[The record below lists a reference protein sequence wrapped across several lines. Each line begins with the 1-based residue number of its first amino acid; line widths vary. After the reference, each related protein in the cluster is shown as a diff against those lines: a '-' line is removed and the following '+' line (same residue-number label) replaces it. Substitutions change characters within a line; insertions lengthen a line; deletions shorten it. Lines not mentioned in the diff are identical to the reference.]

1 MIEAGRGGGGEKRE
15 GNLDLNVPSSAH
27 RNTPGMPCR
36 EEIVANYEGQIFQAA
51 SHLSSMVFVIWIFL
65 QFILMPFM
73 SGIIQF
79 TLVIFIVSS
88 RLFKIV
94 TDTVGF
100 HVAERHA

>member
-1 MIEAGRGGGGEKRE
+1 MCLPAPTEIPWGCPAGRK
-15 GNLDLNVPSSAH
+15 LWQIMKDKLKFLN
-27 RNTPGMPCR
+27 
-36 EEIVANYEGQIFQAA
+36 QIFQAA

-100 HVAERHA
+100 HVAERPA

>member
-1 MIEAGRGGGGEKRE
+1 
-15 GNLDLNVPSSAH
+15 
-27 RNTPGMPCR
+27 
-36 EEIVANYEGQIFQAA
+36 
-51 SHLSSMVFVIWIFL
+51 MVVITSIAL

-79 TLVIFIVSS
+79 TLVILIISF

-100 HVAERHA
+100 HVAERHAKIFIYNISLTDHVIFETLAFEGFSRAEYQMATLV